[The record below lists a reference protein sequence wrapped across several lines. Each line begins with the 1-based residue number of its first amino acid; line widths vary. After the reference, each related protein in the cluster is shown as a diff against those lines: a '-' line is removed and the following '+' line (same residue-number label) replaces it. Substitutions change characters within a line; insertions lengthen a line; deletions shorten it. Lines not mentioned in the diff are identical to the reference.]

1 MNQNVLLIL
10 VDGMRPD
17 AIAACDH
24 PFLRELRKS
33 TASTWNAS
41 TVMPSITLPCHASL
55 FFSVDPSRHGI
66 TTNTWMPQVR
76 PIDSIA
82 DAANKAG
89 KRCAMFSNW
98 EELRDLNRP
107 GSLDAAIFCR
117 IKERYEESDWA
128 LTRCA
133 QGYIQTENPNFVFL
147 YLGNTDSAGHRLGWM
162 SPGYLQAVSTASACI
177 ETILSSLPEG
187 WTSIITADHGG
198 HERTHGTEMP
208 EDMTIPLYLCGA
220 SIAPGHLPDDANIQD
235 IAPTIAALMGF
246 PAPEEWEGKSLI

>member
-1 MNQNVLLIL
+1 MKTMNQNVLLIL

-147 YLGNTDSAGHRLGWM
+147 SKFCLPHREFFRNNDIGTDIMKHFQNFNSFCK
-162 SPGYLQAVSTASACI
+162 SPA
-177 ETILSSLPEG
+177 
-187 WTSIITADHGG
+187 
-198 HERTHGTEMP
+198 
-208 EDMTIPLYLCGA
+208 
-220 SIAPGHLPDDANIQD
+220 
-235 IAPTIAALMGF
+235 F
-246 PAPEEWEGKSLI
+246 